1 MMLLDGLTHS
11 HSLNPLGQLDYHLF
25 HLQNG
30 IQSFQGSV
38 TVRTALGFRESA
50 YNYSHS
56 SDEGAELKFQGNDLL
71 YCYTAES
78 PSPA

>member
-11 HSLNPLGQLDYHLF
+11 HSLNLLEQLGYHLF

-30 IQSFQGSV
+30 IQSFQDSV
-38 TVRTALGFRESA
+38 TIRTALGFRESI
-50 YNYSHS
+50 YNYPHS

-71 YCYTAES
+71 YSYTAES
-78 PSPA
+78 SSPT